1 MGSETE
7 SSSQFEVYNEYGITV
22 LADTKA
28 SCPRKSPLYLSK
40 ELSFVRNLVCNILKL
55 IVQNRGSECNLKCI
69 DVLSG
74 TGISGILWKKLLGN
88 NVEVKINNPNE
99 LAIDFILRNVANNS
113 VTVEVTNKDPC
124 IVLHERGYNFI
135 YLNCTND
142 AANYFDAAL
151 RNISRDGVLVITA
164 KDDCAFHGNNPDVA
178 LRRYGGRITRAQYY
192 QELGIRLI
200 ITALARTAA
209 KFNKAISVLCCVSYI
224 NTVTITVKVQKGPL
238 LANKM
243 LENIRLL
250 KHCMVCQ
257 NRKFFP
263 QHDGFTQDPN
273 EVKLDCS
280 CANKAPGKTNLE
292 LGPVW
297 SGLIF
302 DVSFVERLQANF
314 KQSEQHVFSNYE
326 LSTTFDLI
334 LEEARCPTV
343 ESSEEPTFKKTK
355 YDFLQPPFYFNI
367 HKHHPQIN
375 QLMKLN
381 KVVDRL
387 RSMGYRASK
396 THFDKLAIRTDA
408 PLSSLFEIMSSFDY
422 NNLQ

>member
-1 MGSETE
+1 MEPGLKLT
-7 SSSQFEVYNEYGITV
+7 SQFEEYNEYGITV

-55 IVQNRGSECNLKCI
+55 IVQNKGLECSLKCI
-69 DVLSG
+69 DVLGG
-74 TGISGILWKKLLGN
+74 TGISGIFWKKILGN

-99 LAIDFILRNVANNS
+99 EAIDYLLRNVANNS
-113 VTVEVTNKDPC
+113 VNVEITNKDPC

-151 RNISRDGVLVITA
+151 RHISRDGVVVITA
-164 KDDCAFHGNNPDVA
+164 KDDCALHGNNPDVA
-178 LRRYGGRITRAQYY
+178 FRRYNGRITRVQYY
-192 QELGIRLI
+192 QELGIRLVI
-200 ITALARTAA
+200 AALARTAA
-209 KFNKAISVLCCVSYI
+209 KFNKSISVLCCVSYI
-224 NTVTITVKVQKGPL
+224 NTFTIAVIVQKGPW

-257 NRKFFP
+257 NRRFFP
-263 QHDGFTQDPN
+263 RHDGFTQDPN
-273 EVKLDCS
+273 DVKLDCS
-280 CANKAPGKTNLE
+280 CANESPGKTNLE

-297 SGLIF
+297 SGPIF
-302 DVSFVERLQANF
+302 DVPFVERLLANF
-314 KQSEQHVFSNYE
+314 KSCEQNVFSNYE
-326 LSTTFDLI
+326 LSSTFDMI

-343 ESSEEPTFKKTK
+343 NSSEPKRTK
-355 YDFLQPPFYFNI
+355 YDFSVQPPFYFNI

-381 KVVDRL
+381 KVVERL
-387 RSMGYRASK
+387 RKMGYRASK

-408 PLSSLFEIMSSFDY
+408 SLSSLFELMSSIDC
-422 NNLQ
+422 NN